1 MNIFNVTKIKEKE
14 VSIGLGR
21 FDVYDFFIID
31 EKTNDIVF
39 EKKVLKSDSLETFK
53 SELDEVVSPYMNHP
67 DDLFFEKSY
76 DSLFES
82 ENYAEE
88 NKPKINYS
96 GLLVFMNN
104 SNLIWSDKVE
114 KERKIE
120 KEKFKKKMNNFFDYL
135 SEKTQVPRNEVGIL
149 WEDET
154 KKDIESVY
162 RFLKKMVKL
171 DRIQKKELM
180 QNV

>member
-1 MNIFNVTKIKEKE
+1 MNVFDVIKIKEKKI
-14 VSIGLGR
+14 SISSDE

-31 EKTNDIVF
+31 EKTNDVVF
-39 EKKVLKSDSLETFK
+39 EKKVLKSDSLASFK

-67 DDLFFEKSY
+67 DDLFFEKPY

-82 ENYAEE
+82 ENYTEE

-96 GLLVFMNN
+96 GLLVFMND

-120 KEKFKKKMNNFFDYL
+120 KEKFKKKMNSFFDYL

-149 WEDET
+149 W
-154 KKDIESVY
+154 KDKTNDNVESVY

-171 DRIQKKELM
+171 DRIQKKALM
-180 QNV
+180 QNI